1 MCQLYKKKYF
11 MIDLD
16 LLRSSLMKNEKQ
28 KSCHNPLIG
37 LWVMKTLF
45 IGNLKYILR
54 ISYIWF
60 NHFLH
65 IYVCCRACRDCERS
79 ENLGV
84 LYEVNLTSQCSH
96 LEVLLKS
103 KFGSERG
110 EGGFQMMQIL
120 GLLGGAMYFDAAVVF
135 VTDLPLL
142 FRLDMAILW
151 YAST

>member
-96 LEVLLKS
+96 LEVLLIS
-103 KFGSERG
+103 KFWSERG
-110 EGGFQMMQIL
+110 DFNWCRFCQGFCLWTFTRFLPGPAKKESNVQIQN
-120 GLLGGAMYFDAAVVF
+120 
-135 VTDLPLL
+135 
-142 FRLDMAILW
+142 I
-151 YAST
+151 S